1 MIQNGLQKCR
11 ITKVTIKD
19 TKKDGSPNIDKN
31 GKPFKMVY
39 IQTDTMEQN
48 EIASCYC
55 NSPAKKELGLNVG
68 DEVELVFE
76 RSGNFLNFSMPS
88 QIDQLRAEVIA
99 LTIRVN
105 KLEGGTSFKSS
116 LTPEETKNIQAH
128 RENAQ
133 KKQADWKVELV
144 DNKTSDGSDMP
155 NFDLPTNW

>member
-1 MIQNGLQKCR
+1 MIQNGLQKCK

-31 GKPFKMVY
+31 GKKFKMVY
-39 IQTDTMEQN
+39 IQTDTMGKD

-88 QIDQLRAEVIA
+88 QLDQLRAELIA

-105 KLEGGTSFKSS
+105 KLEGGTSFKSN
-116 LTPEETKNIQAH
+116 LTPEETSKIQAH
-128 RENAQ
+128 RENATKGQ
-133 KKQADWKVELV
+133 TA